1 MTKLSKEQMLEVYK
15 KVVDQLGYHGEA
27 TLHENYSGRFMYCPI
42 TGMELYPCNG
52 GANTL
57 GISGDFSEELMY
69 RLFLESVAD
78 ILDGEKCDRVCYWQA
93 ISDVCDIV
101 NDIYPKRQDSLGLG
115 KIYYR

>member
-1 MTKLSKEQMLEVYK
+1 MIKLSKEQILEVYK
-15 KVVDQLGYHGEA
+15 RVVDDLGYHGEA
-27 TLHENYSGRFMYCPI
+27 TLHENYSGRFMY
-42 TGMELYPCNG
+42 GD
-52 GANTL
+52 NTL

-78 ILDGEKCDRVCYWQA
+78 ILDDEKCDRVCYWQA